1 MNSEAAP
8 LREPRSREPP
18 RSRRVRA
25 AALALVLGSLGA
37 CAVVATRAATA
48 GTRLG
53 DVAVDMKQEE
63 RTCWM
68 EYRAKNGNGYK
79 LKKKKISCD
88 CRGGESGGESG
99 AGGGDGGES
108 DPPIFYDP
116 QLPYFDDQDLDP
128 QQPYADE

>member
-25 AALALVLGSLGA
+25 AALALVLGSLGLG
-37 CAVVATRAATA
+37 AVVATRDVR
-48 GTRLG
+48 GR
-53 DVAVDMKQEE
+53 VAVDMKQEE

-79 LKKKKISCD
+79 LKKKRIDCD
-88 CRGGESGGESG
+88 CGGESTGESGG
-99 AGGGDGGES
+99 GGGGGS
-108 DPPIFYDP
+108 DPPVPPVVDDR
-116 QLPYFDDQDLDP
+116 QLPYFEDFPEDP
-128 QQPYADE
+128 QQPYAD

>member
-8 LREPRSREPP
+8 LREPRSREQP

-25 AALALVLGSLGA
+25 AALALVLGSLGLW
-37 CAVVATRAATA
+37 AVVATRAAT
-48 GTRLG
+48 GTRPV

-79 LKKKKISCD
+79 LKKKKIACD
-88 CRGGESGGESG
+88 CGGESGGG
-99 AGGGDGGES
+99 GGGGDGS
-108 DPPIFYDP
+108 DPPVVDDR
-116 QLPYFDDQDLDP
+116 QLPYFEDLEEDL
-128 QQPYADE
+128 QLPYADE

>member
-18 RSRRVRA
+18 SRRVRA

-37 CAVVATRAATA
+37 CAVVATRAAT
-48 GTRLG
+48 GTRPV
-53 DVAVDMKQEE
+53 DVAVAMKQEE

-79 LKKKKISCD
+79 LKKKKIACD
-88 CRGGESGGESG
+88 CAGGESGGG
-99 AGGGDGGES
+99 GGGGDGGS
-108 DPPIFYDP
+108 NPPVVDDR
-116 QLPYFDDQDLDP
+116 QLPYFEDLEEDV
-128 QQPYADE
+128 QQPYAD

>member
-37 CAVVATRAATA
+37 CAVVATRAAA
-48 GTRLG
+48 GTRPG

-68 EYRAKNGNGYK
+68 EYRAKSGSGYK
-79 LKKKKISCD
+79 LKKKKIASD
-88 CRGGESGGESG
+88 CGGESGGG
-99 AGGGDGGES
+99 GGGDGGS
-108 DPPIFYDP
+108 NPPVVDDR
-116 QLPYFDDQDLDP
+116 QLPYFEDFPEDP
-128 QQPYADE
+128 QQPYAD

>member
-37 CAVVATRAATA
+37 CAVVATRAAT
-48 GTRLG
+48 GTRPG
-53 DVAVDMKQEE
+53 DVADMKQEE

-79 LKKKKISCD
+79 LKKKRIDCD
-88 CRGGESGGESG
+88 CGGESTGESGG
-99 AGGGDGGES
+99 GGGGGS
-108 DPPIFYDP
+108 DPPVPPVVDDR
-116 QLPYFDDQDLDP
+116 QLPYFEDFPEDP
-128 QQPYADE
+128 QQPYAD

>member
-1 MNSEAAP
+1 MNPEAAP

-37 CAVVATRAATA
+37 CAVVATRAAT
-48 GTRLG
+48 GTRPS

-68 EYRAKNGNGYK
+68 EYRAKSGSGYK
-79 LKKKKISCD
+79 LKKKKIACD
-88 CRGGESGGESG
+88 CGGESGGG
-99 AGGGDGGES
+99 GGGGGD
-108 DPPIFYDP
+108 PPLLDDR
-116 QLPYFDDQDLDP
+116 QLPYFEDLEEDL
-128 QQPYADE
+128 QQPYAD

>member
-25 AALALVLGSLGA
+25 AALALVLGSLGLW
-37 CAVVATRAATA
+37 AVVATRAATA
-48 GTRLG
+48 GTRPV
-53 DVAVDMKQEE
+53 DVDMKQEE

-79 LKKKKISCD
+79 LKKKKIACD
-88 CRGGESGGESG
+88 CDCGGESGG
-99 AGGGDGGES
+99 GGGGGGS
-108 DPPIFYDP
+108 DPPVPPVVDDR
-116 QLPYFDDQDLDP
+116 QLPYFEDFEDDP

>member
-25 AALALVLGSLGA
+25 AALALVLGSLGLW
-37 CAVVATRAATA
+37 AVVATRVR
-48 GTRLG
+48 GR
-53 DVAVDMKQEE
+53 VAVDMKQEE

-79 LKKKKISCD
+79 LKKKKIACD
-88 CRGGESGGESG
+88 CGESGESGGG
-99 AGGGDGGES
+99 GGGGDGS
-108 DPPIFYDP
+108 DPPVVDDR
-116 QLPYFDDQDLDP
+116 QLPYFEDLEEDL
-128 QQPYADE
+128 QQPYAD

>member
-1 MNSEAAP
+1 MISEAAP

-25 AALALVLGSLGA
+25 AALALVLGSLGL
-37 CAVVATRAATA
+37 CAVVATRVDKD
-48 GTRLG
+48 GI
-53 DVAVDMKQEE
+53 VDMKQEE

-79 LKKKKISCD
+79 LKKKKIACD
-88 CRGGESGGESG
+88 CGGDSSGS
-99 AGGGDGGES
+99 GGGDVGRN
-108 DPPIFYDP
+108 PPVVDDR
-116 QLPYFDDQDLDP
+116 QLPYFEDFEDDP

>member
-25 AALALVLGSLGA
+25 AALALVLGSLGLW
-37 CAVVATRAATA
+37 AVVATRAAT
-48 GTRLG
+48 GTRPV

-68 EYRAKNGNGYK
+68 EYRAKSGSGYK
-79 LKKKKISCD
+79 LKKKKIACD
-88 CRGGESGGESG
+88 CGGESGGG
-99 AGGGDGGES
+99 GGGGDGS
-108 DPPIFYDP
+108 DPPVVDDR
-116 QLPYFDDQDLDP
+116 QLPYFEDLEEDL
-128 QQPYADE
+128 QQPYVD

>member
-25 AALALVLGSLGA
+25 AALSLVLGSLGLG
-37 CAVVATRAATA
+37 AVVATRAAT
-48 GTRLG
+48 GTRPG

-68 EYRAKNGNGYK
+68 EYRAKNGNGGYM
-79 LKKKKISCD
+79 LKKKRIDCD
-88 CRGGESGGESG
+88 CHSGGESGG
-99 AGGGDGGES
+99 GGGGGGS
-108 DPPIFYDP
+108 NPPVVDDR
-116 QLPYFDDQDLDP
+116 QLPYFEDFEEDL
-128 QQPYADE
+128 QQPYAD

>member
-8 LREPRSREPP
+8 LREARSREPP

-37 CAVVATRAATA
+37 CAVVATRAAT
-48 GTRLG
+48 GTRPV

-68 EYRAKNGNGYK
+68 EYRAKSGSGYK
-79 LKKKKISCD
+79 LKKKKIACD
-88 CRGGESGGESG
+88 CGGESGGG
-99 AGGGDGGES
+99 GGGGDGS
-108 DPPIFYDP
+108 DPPVVDDR
-116 QLPYFDDQDLDP
+116 QLPYFEDLEEDL
-128 QQPYADE
+128 QQPYAD

>member
-25 AALALVLGSLGA
+25 AALALVLGSLGLW
-37 CAVVATRAATA
+37 AVVATRAATA
-48 GTRLG
+48 GTRPV
-53 DVAVDMKQEE
+53 DVDMKQEE

-79 LKKKKISCD
+79 LKKKKIACD
-88 CRGGESGGESG
+88 CAGGESGG
-99 AGGGDGGES
+99 GDGGS
-108 DPPIFYDP
+108 NPPVVDDR
-116 QLPYFDDQDLDP
+116 QLPYFEDFPEDP
-128 QQPYADE
+128 QQPYAD

>member
-25 AALALVLGSLGA
+25 AALALVLGSLGL
-37 CAVVATRAATA
+37 CAVVATRAVR
-48 GTRLG
+48 GR
-53 DVAVDMKQEE
+53 VAVDMKQEE

-79 LKKKKISCD
+79 LKKKKIACD
-88 CRGGESGGESG
+88 CAGGESGG
-99 AGGGDGGES
+99 GDGGS
-108 DPPIFYDP
+108 NPPVVDDR
-116 QLPYFDDQDLDP
+116 QLPYFEDFPEDP
-128 QQPYADE
+128 QQPYAD

>member
-48 GTRLG
+48 GTRPV
-53 DVAVDMKQEE
+53 DVVDMKQEE

-79 LKKKKISCD
+79 LKKKKIACD
-88 CRGGESGGESG
+88 CGTGESG
-99 AGGGDGGES
+99 GGGDGGGS
-108 DPPIFYDP
+108 NPPVPPVVDDR
-116 QLPYFDDQDLDP
+116 QLPYFEDFPEDP
-128 QQPYADE
+128 QQPYAD

>member
-37 CAVVATRAATA
+37 CAVVATRAAE

-68 EYRAKNGNGYK
+68 EYRAKSGNVGYK
-79 LKKKKISCD
+79 LKKKRIDCD
-88 CRGGESGGESG
+88 CGGESGG
-99 AGGGDGGES
+99 GGGGGS
-108 DPPIFYDP
+108 DPPVPPLVDDR
-116 QLPYFDDQDLDP
+116 QLPYFEDIEEDH
-128 QQPYADE
+128 QQPYAD

>member
-1 MNSEAAP
+1 MISEAAP

-37 CAVVATRAATA
+37 CAVVATRAAT
-48 GTRLG
+48 GTRPV
-53 DVAVDMKQEE
+53 DVAVAMKQEE

-79 LKKKKISCD
+79 LKKKKIACD
-88 CRGGESGGESG
+88 CGTGESG
-99 AGGGDGGES
+99 GGGDGGGSNPPVPS
-108 DPPIFYDP
+108 DDP
-116 QLPYFDDQDLDP
+116 QLPYFEDFEDIEVDP
-128 QQPYADE
+128 QQPYAD

>member
-25 AALALVLGSLGA
+25 AALALVLGSLGLW
-37 CAVVATRAATA
+37 AVVATRAAT
-48 GTRLG
+48 GTRPG
-53 DVAVDMKQEE
+53 DVVVDMKQEE

-79 LKKKKISCD
+79 LKKKKIACD
-88 CRGGESGGESG
+88 CAGGESGSG
-99 AGGGDGGES
+99 GGGGDGS
-108 DPPIFYDP
+108 DPPVVDDR
-116 QLPYFDDQDLDP
+116 QLPYFEDLEEDL
-128 QQPYADE
+128 QQPYAD

>member
-37 CAVVATRAATA
+37 CAVVATRAAT
-48 GTRLG
+48 GTRPG

-68 EYRAKNGNGYK
+68 EYRAKSGSGYK
-79 LKKKKISCD
+79 LKKKKIACD
-88 CRGGESGGESG
+88 CGGESGG
-99 AGGGDGGES
+99 GGGPGGGGGGS
-108 DPPIFYDP
+108 NPPVPDDP
-116 QLPYFDDQDLDP
+116 QLPYFEDLEEDV
-128 QQPYADE
+128 QQPYVD

>member
-8 LREPRSREPP
+8 LRSREQP

-25 AALALVLGSLGA
+25 AALALVLGSLA
-37 CAVVATRAATA
+37 CAVVAMRAATA
-48 GTRLG
+48 GKRLG

-79 LKKKKISCD
+79 LKKKKIACD
-88 CRGGESGGESG
+88 CAGGESGGG
-99 AGGGDGGES
+99 GGGGDGGS
-108 DPPIFYDP
+108 NPPVVDDR
-116 QLPYFDDQDLDP
+116 QLPYFEDFPEDP
-128 QQPYADE
+128 QQPYAD

>member
-25 AALALVLGSLGA
+25 AALALVLGSLGLW
-37 CAVVATRAATA
+37 AVVATRAAT
-48 GTRLG
+48 GTRPG
-53 DVAVDMKQEE
+53 DVVDMKQEE

-79 LKKKKISCD
+79 LKKKKIACD
-88 CRGGESGGESG
+88 CGESGESGG
-99 AGGGDGGES
+99 GGGGGSGS
-108 DPPIFYDP
+108 DPPVPPLVDDR
-116 QLPYFDDQDLDP
+116 QLPYFEDFEEDV
-128 QQPYADE
+128 QQPYAD